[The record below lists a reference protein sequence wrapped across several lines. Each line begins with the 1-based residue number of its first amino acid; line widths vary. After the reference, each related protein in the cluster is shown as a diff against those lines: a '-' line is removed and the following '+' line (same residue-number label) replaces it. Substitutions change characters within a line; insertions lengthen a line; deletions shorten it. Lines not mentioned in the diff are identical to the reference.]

1 LTIAKMLTDLM
12 GGELSVESTPG
23 VGSVFRV
30 KLFLPEVRMPPTG
43 TVYSK
48 ASKQQSRVYV
58 RRPRL
63 GYIGPRRCVLVVDN
77 EAADRELLTR
87 VLAPIGF
94 EVRSAASGHDC
105 LDLIASGLQPDV
117 ILMDLAMPGIDGWET
132 IRRLRDMW
140 QSGTVTPP
148 HIAIVSANAFD
159 RGLDND
165 ADIPSEDFI
174 VKPVRH
180 SDLLD
185 WLERRLGLSW
195 LETSPEAPEVAPVA
209 KPLVWPDRGQLDALR
224 ELVTLGF
231 YRGILNQLDD
241 IEHQSPHCHVFVERM
256 RGLAKKFQ
264 FEAMLSQLSMVANES

>member
-1 LTIAKMLTDLM
+1 
-12 GGELSVESTPG
+12 
-23 VGSVFRV
+23 
-30 KLFLPEVRMPPTG
+30 
-43 TVYSK
+43 
-48 ASKQQSRVYV
+48 V

-87 VLAPIGF
+87 VLQPIGF

-105 LDLIASGLQPDV
+105 LDLIAAGLQPDV

-132 IRRLRDMW
+132 IRRLREMW
-140 QSGTVTPP
+140 RNSTVTTP

-185 WLERRLGLSW
+185 WLERRLNLGW
-195 LETSPEAPEVAPVA
+195 LETPAEPPAADPAPDPW
-209 KPLVWPDRGQLDALR
+209 VWPDRRQIDALR

-241 IEHQSPHCHVFVERM
+241 IAHQSPQCHVFVERM

-264 FEAMLSQLSMVANES
+264 FEAMLSQLSTVANES